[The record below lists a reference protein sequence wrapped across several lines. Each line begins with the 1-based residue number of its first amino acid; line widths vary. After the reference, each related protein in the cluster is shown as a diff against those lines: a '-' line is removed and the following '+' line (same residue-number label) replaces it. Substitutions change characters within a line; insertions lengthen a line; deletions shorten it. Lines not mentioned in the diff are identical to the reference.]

1 MDLKLEAVMAPVSD
15 SPSTTSVVASPAG
28 FTQPPR
34 RASNSRRRNFDSEE
48 S

>member
-15 SPSTTSVVASPAG
+15 SPSTTSVVASPAV
-28 FTQPPR
+28 FTQAPTRVELAAPE
-34 RASNSRRRNFDSEE
+34 FHLEE